1 MAEVKPTIGVLAL
14 QGDVREHVQ
23 ALQRAGAEAVPVK
36 TQAALEAVDGLV
48 IPGGESSTVGMLLE
62 RFSLMQPLRDRID
75 AGMPVFGTC
84 TGLILMAKEIQGSG
98 QPRIGCMD
106 VAVHRNAYGRQVDSF
121 EAEVPAPTLGDE
133 PVRAVFIRAPQIT
146 HVEPGVEVLAKTDAG
161 PILVRQGRLL
171 GATFHP
177 ELTDDL
183 RVHQLFV
190 RIVQEQ

>member
-1 MAEVKPTIGVLAL
+1 MADEKPTIGVLAL

-36 TQAALEAVDGLV
+36 TRQALAAVDGLV
-48 IPGGESSTVGMLLE
+48 IPGGESTTVGMLLE
-62 RFSLMQPLRDRID
+62 RFELMQPLRDRIA

-84 TGLILMAKEIQGSG
+84 TGLILMAKEIQGSA

-106 VAVHRNAYGRQVDSF
+106 VSVHRNAYGRQVDSF
-121 EAEVPAPTLGDE
+121 EAAVPAPAFGEE

-146 HVEPGVEVLAKTDAG
+146 HFEPGVEVLADSEAG
-161 PILVRQGRLL
+161 PILVRQGNLL

-190 RIVQEQ
+190 RMTQEQ